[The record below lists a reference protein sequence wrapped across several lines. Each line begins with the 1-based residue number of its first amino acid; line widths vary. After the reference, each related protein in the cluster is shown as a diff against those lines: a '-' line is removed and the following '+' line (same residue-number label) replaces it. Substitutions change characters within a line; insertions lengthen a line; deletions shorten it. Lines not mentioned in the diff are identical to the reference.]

1 MLARLQVR
9 LAELTS
15 VPSRALPR
23 AAARI
28 QAKLREDSTT
38 RRGNV
43 PAYGEMGGPSTAIA
57 RGDNEVVVT
66 AAGWVQKKAGELGQV
81 GEWKAIL
88 KEEVERALSEGS

>member
-9 LAELTS
+9 LAELS
-15 VPSRALPR
+15 RVPALALPR

-28 QAKLREDSTT
+28 QAKLRQDSIT

-43 PAYGEMGGPSTAIA
+43 PAYGEMGGPSTAVA
-57 RGDNEVVVT
+57 RGDNEVIVT
-66 AAGWVQKKAGELGQV
+66 AAGWVQKKARELGQV

-88 KEEVERALSEGS
+88 EEEVERALSEGS